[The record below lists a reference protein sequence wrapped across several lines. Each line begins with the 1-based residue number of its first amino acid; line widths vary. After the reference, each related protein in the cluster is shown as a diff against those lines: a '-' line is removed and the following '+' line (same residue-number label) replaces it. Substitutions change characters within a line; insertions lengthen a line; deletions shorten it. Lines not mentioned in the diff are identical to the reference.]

1 MNEGSE
7 QKTEKNKNLT
17 KALAFL
23 FSKEAQ
29 DISIEEK
36 KKFLLTKLPEDT
48 VNQAMELFPQIK
60 NLSIDNIN
68 KEKQTNSIFSSLFD
82 VGILSSAILAS
93 LLVNFLFDINKEKKN
108 LFFEKE
114 LAKKLNE
121 EQQKNNEE
129 IKKELDSKMENY
141 IEKKEI
147 SSAINQELEIFSQ
160 GKGLTVNPSLSK
172 IKKEIEVMKND
183 IVSLNTKIDNNMFII
198 SQNIKN
204 DIKNIL
210 SEYFKQNIKTN

>member
-1 MNEGSE
+1 MNEGADE
-7 QKTEKNKNLT
+7 KTEKNKNLT

-29 DISIEEK
+29 EISIEEK
-36 KKFLLTKLPEDT
+36 KKFLLTKLPEDI
-48 VNQAMELFPQIK
+48 VNQAMELYPQIQ
-60 NLSIDNIN
+60 NLSIDNMN
-68 KEKQTNSIFSSLFD
+68 KEKHSNSIFSSLFD

-108 LFFEKE
+108 QFFEKE

-129 IKKELDSKMENY
+129 IKKEIDSKMEQY

-147 SSAINQELEIFSQ
+147 ASAINQELEIFSQ

-210 SEYFKQNIKTN
+210 SEYFKQNN